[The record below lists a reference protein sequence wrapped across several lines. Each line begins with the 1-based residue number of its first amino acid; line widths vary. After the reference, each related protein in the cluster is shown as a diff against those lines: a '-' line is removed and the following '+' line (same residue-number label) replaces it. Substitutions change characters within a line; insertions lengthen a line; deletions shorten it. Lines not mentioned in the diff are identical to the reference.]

1 MKLIRM
7 CWSDEVRRLKR
18 EVVTSGGWTEA
29 KPQVVDYYELLV
41 EAGNEIFGPG
51 THWTEIMNAPADQAP
66 PDIAVKKLI
75 DQSMKAW
82 MDGNMKRHI
91 QFFTQSAVFVAPTG
105 QSFRGH
111 GELLQAFEGE
121 RAAMPGLKMIPDA
134 MQVIHLARDTAI
146 VLMMGSIE
154 HNGKQTPE
162 RWTSTQAVSYSP
174 QDGWRIASLQVF
186 HAR

>member
-1 MKLIRM
+1 
-7 CWSDEVRRLKR
+7 
-18 EVVTSGGWTEA
+18 
-29 KPQVVDYYELLV
+29 
-41 EAGNEIFGPG
+41 
-51 THWTEIMNAPADQAP
+51 
-66 PDIAVKKLI
+66 
-75 DQSMKAW
+75 
-82 MDGNMKRHI
+82 
-91 QFFTQSAVFVAPTG
+91 
-105 QSFRGH
+105 
-111 GELLQAFEGE
+111 
-121 RAAMPGLKMIPDA
+121 MIPDA